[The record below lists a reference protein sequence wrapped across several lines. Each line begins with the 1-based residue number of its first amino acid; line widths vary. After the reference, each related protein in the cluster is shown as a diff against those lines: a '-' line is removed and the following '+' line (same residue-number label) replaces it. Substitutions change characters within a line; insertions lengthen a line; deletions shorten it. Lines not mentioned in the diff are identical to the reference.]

1 VYLGF
6 SVGKR
11 EQEVCVSQKTNICGV
26 YLAERQTKNFE
37 TDAKAFSCCEKNDKL

>member
-26 YLAERQTKNFE
+26 YLARRETKNVE